1 MKTNKRIQATMND
14 RLRWLKGWIALRN
27 YEIGQKRNEFL
38 YIYYSTMRTLYSQER
53 SVKLLQ
59 DMNDKFPFPIAADK
73 LAEIIEDVEAL
84 AYPNKYKNST
94 IISKLGIKMVEI
106 DTLGVG
112 RNMKKARERELRQM
126 DAAALIDCIEKM
138 YAAGK
143 TAAQIAAE
151 IPQRSK
157 RSIQRDIARY
167 KERVRAIEEE
177 KRLAND
183 VFALYLEEDNIS
195 TIARRAKCS
204 VDTVRRILNLAGMT
218 EFTIHENKR
227 ESDALQGFKSTECE
241 ELFLMS
247 YKTERTQAGLDE
259 HAIAMAAL
267 QTYSGNICIIGAAGS
282 GKSYLIRKF
291 LSSLPP
297 EERAATLVVAPT
309 GRAAD
314 NLNAQTIHKA
324 FHLENA
330 VQSNEEVTAAPKE
343 LCSISR
349 LIIDEINMVRI
360 DVFTR
365 VMRTIRYI
373 EQRTNKHIKITLLG
387 DFGQIQPVA
396 TPEDMELIKQYYPE
410 AQGIYAFQSELW
422 EQMGFRKIV
431 LKTIYRQDSPEF
443 IEKLNEIKYGKL
455 SAVKW
460 FNDNAGKIANTNAIY
475 ICPTNK
481 LVDYYNTKAI
491 RALPNRKVAEYTAT
505 VKGGSPQEDVPCP
518 QRLLLSIGM
527 RVMTVCNTDQYKNGS
542 MGEIIKLNKRSVQI
556 KFDNGSKA
564 TVGTKK
570 FVLQDGITYEQIP
583 VVLAYAI
590 TANKAEGMTFDQINV
605 VPGFFAAGQLYTAL
619 SRATRLLDGINIIG
633 ELTAKDLIVDIAA
646 LKMTVDE

>member
-1 MKTNKRIQATMND
+1 MKANKRLQTTMKD

-27 YEIGQKRNEFL
+27 YEIGQKRNDFL
-38 YIYYSTMRTLYSQER
+38 YIYYSTMRMLYSQER
-53 SVKLLQ
+53 SAKLLQ
-59 DMNDKFPFPIAADK
+59 DMNDKFSFPIAADK
-73 LAEIIEDVEAL
+73 LAEIIEDVEEL
-84 AYPNKYKNST
+84 ACPNKYRNST
-94 IISKLGIKMVEI
+94 IISKLGIKMAEI
-106 DTLGVG
+106 ETLGIG
-112 RNMKKARERELRQM
+112 RNMKEARERELRQM
-126 DAAALIDCIEKM
+126 DAAALICRIEKM

-143 TAAQIAAE
+143 TVAQIAAE

-157 RSIQRDIARY
+157 RSIQRDIAKY
-167 KERVRAIEEE
+167 KERERIAEEE
-177 KRLAND
+177 KRLANE
-183 VFALYLEEDNIS
+183 VFALYLEEDNI
-195 TIARRAKCS
+195 TTTARRAKCS
-204 VDTVRRILNLAGMT
+204 VDTVRRILNLSGMT
-218 EFTIHENKR
+218 DFSIQENIK
-227 ESDALQGFKSTECE
+227 ESSALQGFKSTECE
-241 ELFLMS
+241 ELYLIS

-314 NLNAQTIHKA
+314 HLDAQTIHKA
-324 FHLENA
+324 FHLDNV
-330 VQSNEEVTAAPKE
+330 VQPNETVTTAPKE
-343 LCSISR
+343 LFSITR

-360 DVFTR
+360 DVFTK
-365 VMRTIRYI
+365 VMRTIQYI
-373 EQRTNKHIKITLLG
+373 EQQTNKHIFVTLLG

-396 TPEDMELIKQYYPE
+396 TPEDMELIKQYYPG
-410 AQGIYAFQSELW
+410 AQGVYAFQSELW

-431 LKTIYRQDSPEF
+431 LKTIYRQDDPVF
-443 IEKLNEIKYGKL
+443 IEKLQEIKYGKL
-455 SAVKW
+455 SAVQW
-460 FNDNAGKIANTNAIY
+460 FNENAGKIANTKAIY

-491 RALPNRKVAEYTAT
+491 RELPVCKVAEYTAT
-505 VKGGSPQEDVPCP
+505 VKGGSPKEDVPCP
-518 QRLLLSIGM
+518 QRLLLSVGM

-542 MGEIIKLNKRSVQI
+542 MGEVIKLNRRSVQI
-556 KFDNGSKA
+556 KFDNGNIV
-564 TVGTKK
+564 TVRFKK
-570 FVLQDGITYEQIP
+570 FVLQGGITYEQIP

-590 TANKAEGMTFDQINV
+590 TANKAEGMTFTQINV

-619 SRATRLLDGINIIG
+619 SRATSLGGVTIIG

-646 LKMTVDE
+646 LKMTIDR